1 MPSSGNKSPKG
12 SAASKGAKHRGRP
25 GFTTAAPLNHE
36 QRRIQKWLRQV
47 HFQRALFGGL
57 READVWKKLGELN
70 ALYEAALSAERA
82 RYDALLEEERSRSY
96 EDYERAGDE
105 DYS

>member
-1 MPSSGNKSPKG
+1 MPVNGKKSPSRKTP
-12 SAASKGAKHRGRP
+12 KHRGRP
-25 GFTTAAPLNHE
+25 TFTTAAPLNHE

-47 HFQRALFGGL
+47 HFQRALLGGL

-70 ALYEAALSAERA
+70 VLYEAALSAERA
-82 RYDALLEEERSRSY
+82 RYDALLEEARGQTY
-96 EDYERAGDE
+96 EDYGRVGDE